1 MYNFF
6 HHEETMKARPRSG
19 RYNPPNELVAGTAQN
34 FIVGLEGQK
43 FSQGGLAMKILAM
56 DLGKNKTV
64 VCIYD
69 QTSGKHKYQTVM
81 TCPQQLHDLLV
92 EHKPERVVFEICSAA
107 GWVFDIVRCLG
118 IEIQVANTNGQA
130 WRWKNIRR
138 KNDREDALK
147 LAQLSAM
154 NQLRTV
160 HIPNRQ
166 VRQKRALIQY
176 RQSLVARCVQAKNSI
191 HSILDKEGL
200 TMASGKSGWTKGSIE
215 ELKAM
220 TLPMENCDG
229 DNLWRGSL
237 WVELEMLA
245 KVTELIKEVES
256 KLEEMAED
264 DRQVRILRT
273 IPGVGP
279 RLAEAV
285 VAYMDEPGRFT
296 SSKQVGCY
304 AGLTPRQYQSGNSN
318 RVGRISGQ
326 GNKVLRALLVEVS
339 WLGLRHNEW
348 MRRTYQR
355 VLRGSNSRKKIAIT
369 AVARKLLIRCWAML
383 RDGTTWRRQDKVNVS
398 NVAA

>member
-1 MYNFF
+1 
-6 HHEETMKARPRSG
+6 
-19 RYNPPNELVAGTAQN
+19 
-34 FIVGLEGQK
+34 
-43 FSQGGLAMKILAM
+43 MKILAM
-56 DLGKNKTV
+56 DLGKSKTV

-69 QTSGKHKYQTVM
+69 QRSGKHSYQTVR
-81 TCPQQLHDLLV
+81 TRPQHIHDLLA
-92 EHKPERVVFEICSAA
+92 EQEPDRVVFEICSSA
-107 GWVFDIVRCLG
+107 GWVYDIADGLG
-118 IEIQVANTNGQA
+118 MEIQAANTNGQA
-130 WRWKNIRR
+130 WRWKNVRR

-176 RQSLVARCVQAKNSI
+176 RQSLVARCVQIKNGI
-191 HSILDKEGL
+191 RAILDKEGL
-200 TMASGKSGWTKGSIE
+200 TMASGKSGWTKESIE
-215 ELKAM
+215 QLKMAA
-220 TLPMENCDG
+220 LPLEKCDG
-229 DNLWRGSL
+229 DNLWRGGL
-237 WVELEMLA
+237 QVELEMLA
-245 KVTELIKEVES
+245 KVTELIKQLED
-256 KLEEMAED
+256 KLNRIAED
-264 DRQVRILRT
+264 DKRVCLLRT

-285 VAYMDEPGRFT
+285 VAYVDEPGRFT
-296 SSKQVGCY
+296 SCKQVGCY
-304 AGLTPRQYQSGNSN
+304 AGLTPRQYQSGDSN
-318 RVGRISGQ
+318 RIGKISGQ

-355 VLRGSNSRKKIAIT
+355 ILRGSASRKKIAIT

-383 RDGTTWRRQDKVNVS
+383 RDGRAWRDERTKIS

>member
-1 MYNFF
+1 
-6 HHEETMKARPRSG
+6 
-19 RYNPPNELVAGTAQN
+19 
-34 FIVGLEGQK
+34 
-43 FSQGGLAMKILAM
+43 M

-69 QTSGKHKYQTVM
+69 QTSGEHKFQTVR
-81 TCPQQLHDLLV
+81 TGPQQIHDLIV
-92 EHKPERVVFEICSAA
+92 EHGPERVVFEICSAA
-107 GWVFDIVRCLG
+107 GWVFDIASGLG
-118 IEIQVANTNGQA
+118 MEVQAANTNGQA
-130 WRWKNIRR
+130 WRWKNVRR

-176 RQSLVARCVQAKNSI
+176 RQSLVARCVQTKNSI

-200 TMASGKSGWTKGSIE
+200 TMPSGKSGWTKGSIE

-220 TLPMENCDG
+220 TLPMEKCDG

-237 WVELEMLA
+237 RVELEMLA
-245 KVTELIKEVES
+245 KVTELIKEVED
-256 KLEEMAED
+256 KLDEMAKED
-264 DRQVRILRT
+264 LQVRILRT

-285 VAYMDEPGRFT
+285 VAYVDEPGRFRKG
-296 SSKQVGCY
+296 KQVGCY
-304 AGLTPRQYQSGNSN
+304 AGLTPRQYQSGDSN

-355 VLRGSNSRKKIAIT
+355 ILRGSNSRKKIAIT

-383 RDGTTWRRQDKVNVS
+383 RDGTTWRKDKVNVS

>member
-1 MYNFF
+1 
-6 HHEETMKARPRSG
+6 
-19 RYNPPNELVAGTAQN
+19 
-34 FIVGLEGQK
+34 
-43 FSQGGLAMKILAM
+43 MKILAM

-229 DNLWRGSL
+229 GGGGGSGGGSSGGRRGGGGGGG
-237 WVELEMLA
+237 
-245 KVTELIKEVES
+245 
-256 KLEEMAED
+256 
-264 DRQVRILRT
+264 ILST
-273 IPGVGP
+273 GDT
-279 RLAEAV
+279 
-285 VAYMDEPGRFT
+285 VAF
-296 SSKQVGCY
+296 
-304 AGLTPRQYQSGNSN
+304 
-318 RVGRISGQ
+318 
-326 GNKVLRALLVEVS
+326 
-339 WLGLRHNEW
+339 
-348 MRRTYQR
+348 
-355 VLRGSNSRKKIAIT
+355 
-369 AVARKLLIRCWAML
+369 
-383 RDGTTWRRQDKVNVS
+383 
-398 NVAA
+398 VAAAGGGSGSGSCPDASERRADSACADFYTSYVAPT

>member
-1 MYNFF
+1 
-6 HHEETMKARPRSG
+6 
-19 RYNPPNELVAGTAQN
+19 
-34 FIVGLEGQK
+34 
-43 FSQGGLAMKILAM
+43 MKILAM

-69 QTSGKHKYQTVM
+69 QKSGKHKYQTVR
-81 TCPQQLHDLLV
+81 TGPQQMHDLMV
-92 EHKPERVVFEICSAA
+92 EHKPDRVVFEICSAA
-107 GWVFDIVRCLG
+107 GWVFDIAKCLD
-118 IEIQVANTNGQA
+118 IETQVANTNGQA

-154 NQLRTV
+154 NQLRMV

-176 RQSLVARCVQAKNSI
+176 RQSLVARCVQIKNGI

-200 TMASGKSGWTKGSIE
+200 SMASGKSGWTKESIE
-215 ELKAM
+215 ELKAKA
-220 TLPMENCDG
+220 LPMEECDG

-237 WVELEMLA
+237 RVELEMLSRA
-245 KVTELIKEVES
+245 TELIKEVED
-256 KLEEMAED
+256 KLDEIGKG
-264 DRQVRILRT
+264 DRQVQLLRT

-285 VAYMDEPGRFT
+285 VAYVDEPGRFGKG
-296 SSKQVGCY
+296 KQVGCY

-326 GNKVLRALLVEVS
+326 GNKVLRSLLVEVC
-339 WLGLRHNEW
+339 WLGLRHNDW

-355 VLRGSNSRKKIAIT
+355 ILRGSNSRKKIAIT

-383 RDGTTWRRQDKVNVS
+383 RDDTTWRQDKVKVS

>member
-1 MYNFF
+1 
-6 HHEETMKARPRSG
+6 
-19 RYNPPNELVAGTAQN
+19 
-34 FIVGLEGQK
+34 
-43 FSQGGLAMKILAM
+43 MKIVAM

-69 QTSGKHKYQTVM
+69 QKSGRHKYQKVT
-81 TCPQQLHDLLV
+81 TGPQQIHDLIV
-92 EHKPERVVFEICSAA
+92 EQEPDRVVFEICSAA
-107 GWVFDIVRCLG
+107 GWVYDIASSLG
-118 IEIQVANTNGQA
+118 MEVQAANTNGQA
-130 WRWKNIRR
+130 WRWKNVRR

-176 RQSLVARCVQAKNSI
+176 RQSLVARSVQVKNNI
-191 HSILDKEGL
+191 RAILDKEGL
-200 TMASGKSGWTKGSIE
+200 TMAAGKSGWSKESIE
-215 ELKAM
+215 QLNAM
-220 TLPMENCDG
+220 ALPMEKCDG

-237 WVELEMLA
+237 RVELEMLVKA
-245 KVTELIKEVES
+245 MELIKEVED
-256 KLEEMAED
+256 KLNHIAED
-264 DRQVRILRT
+264 DKRVCLLRT

-285 VAYMDEPGRFT
+285 VAYVDEPGRFT
-296 SSKQVGCY
+296 SCKQVGCY
-304 AGLTPRQYQSGNSN
+304 AGLTPRQYQSGDSN
-318 RVGRISGQ
+318 RIGRISGQ

-355 VLRGSNSRKKIAIT
+355 ILRGSSSRKKIAIT

-383 RDGTTWRRQDKVNVS
+383 RDGTTWRKENKSALDI
-398 NVAA
+398 AA